1 MAPVDPNTTSRLK
14 VHYTGPFGQH
24 DMLFHAV
31 SLVARATLVTSVRN
45 VLTVMVGLCWN
56 TTSFDGAEFSS
67 AGSNLFFPQT
77 DWVAIT
83 RTSATNPAATDAPS
97 HFTQFGARSEVDGR
111 RAKWYLFEDALRD
124 TVDMRYSVAEN
135 SDVADVI
142 EAFEAENTVIGSI
155 SGTPLSWYQY
165 ANVGQNDYITHRAR
179 G

>member
-1 MAPVDPNTTSRLK
+1 MPPANPTATSRLK

-31 SLVARATLVTSVRN
+31 SLVARATLVASVRN

-56 TTSFDGAEFSS
+56 TTSFDGAEFAA
-67 AGSNLFFPQT
+67 AGSNLFFPET
-77 DWVAIT
+77 PWTPIT

-97 HFTQFGARSEVDGR
+97 HFTQFGARSGVDGR
-111 RAKWYLFEDALRD
+111 RAKWYLFEDTLRD
-124 TVDMRYSVAEN
+124 TADMRFSIAE
-135 SDVADVI
+135 SADVADVVA
-142 EAFEAENTVIGSI
+142 AFEAEATVIGSI
-155 SGTPLSWYQY
+155 TGTTLNWYQY